1 MNMNLKPL
9 LCLALVLSGGLNCPA
24 AITYPKAPEGGKQIV
39 EKYLDPQLL
48 KPLGI
53 TNVANLTIADPFA
66 EYAGGELTPGKFL
79 STAQLFTWRYPLMQ
93 GTNVVGAVELKANE
107 KLKFVS
113 LGKSLWDNSTPEAI
127 RIAEQ
132 LPEVKRQDYELRC
145 LGMIPYYPAIWLHGE
160 SNDIIIPLPDRWV
173 NWKAYQPNFY
183 QPYYSENQILGILK
197 PIVERERAAWAK
209 LNLPGPNGIDV
220 YAVYTKAMMDYE
232 KAHGGKCG
240 TISFYGLNGPFQ
252 KVTSR
257 VEIFML
263 QGMSSECGKLNYR
276 VKVTYEGLFN
286 DVKQVEIL
294 EKITDQKS

>member
-1 MNMNLKPL
+1 MNPKSLI
-9 LCLALVLSGGLNCPA
+9 CLALVLSGGLNCPA

-39 EKYLDPQLL
+39 EKDLDPQLL

-53 TNVANLTIADPFA
+53 TNVADLTIDHPFA
-66 EYAGGELTPGKFL
+66 VYVGGELTPGKFL
-79 STAQLFTWRYPLMQ
+79 STAQLVTWRYLLIQ
-93 GTNVVGAVELKANE
+93 GTNVVGAVELRANE

-132 LPEVKRQDYELRC
+132 LPQVKRQDYELRC

-173 NWKAYQPNFY
+173 NWKAYQPNLY

-197 PIVERERAAWAK
+197 PIMERERAAWAK
-209 LNLPGPNGIDV
+209 LNFNPPRQPDYTI
-220 YAVYTKAMMDYE
+220 YTKAMMAYE

-240 TISFYGLNGPFQ
+240 SISFNGLNGPIQ

-257 VEIFML
+257 VEIFTL
-263 QGMSSECGKLNYR
+263 QGTSSECGKLNYR
-276 VKVTYEGLFN
+276 VKVTYEGLFD

-294 EKITDQKS
+294 EKVAE